1 MGSDLNADPTSD
13 QFLPLCLRSGEEIGE
28 TEGSDHAKEE
38 VLLTP
43 LTLNPTLNPTL
54 GEDVENELGI
64 KAHRVDSASLAV
76 PVRAAGGGGGCWVDS
91 AETPAAVALQDAP
104 PARVA
109 VTARAQRNRRNGK
122 AAQLRRCSQEASEG
136 GGERAVSGWVW
147 GARYLQ
153 YELYADSYS
162 ASTTRSVSV
171 PDIWGGTQHRR
182 VVCGESVDT
191 LTGLQ
196 KKPKHSMPCNI

>member
-43 LTLNPTLNPTL
+43 LTLNPTPTL

-64 KAHRVDSASLAV
+64 KAHRADSASLAV
-76 PVRAAGGGGGCWVDS
+76 PVRAGGGGRGCWVDS

-122 AAQLRRCSQEASEG
+122 AAQLRRCSHCADAAKRPARG
-136 GGERAVSGWVW
+136 GGRER
-147 GARYLQ
+147 
-153 YELYADSYS
+153 
-162 ASTTRSVSV
+162 
-171 PDIWGGTQHRR
+171 
-182 VVCGESVDT
+182 
-191 LTGLQ
+191 
-196 KKPKHSMPCNI
+196 

>member
-28 TEGSDHAKEE
+28 TEGSNHAKEE

-43 LTLNPTLNPTL
+43 LTLNPTL
-54 GEDVENELGI
+54 GEDVEDEPGI

-76 PVRAAGGGGGCWVDS
+76 PVRAGGGGGGCWVDS

-109 VTARAQRNRRNGK
+109 VTARAQRNWRNGK
-122 AAQLRRCSQEASEG
+122 AAQLRSCADAAKRPARG
-136 GGERAVSGWVW
+136 GGRER
-147 GARYLQ
+147 
-153 YELYADSYS
+153 
-162 ASTTRSVSV
+162 
-171 PDIWGGTQHRR
+171 
-182 VVCGESVDT
+182 
-191 LTGLQ
+191 
-196 KKPKHSMPCNI
+196 